1 MNMNRELKKIKVGL
15 LNVIVQ
21 NWFCYLYL
29 KKEHKQ
35 ALIDY
40 ELFDAEKNGDEKAK
54 IAEVLID
61 LEKYNKKGC
70 NNQKIKELKVKAVEL
85 NQEAGQYLINK
96 ELKEGKGGVDKY
108 WDNTRESL
116 YQYSIWGKGISD
128 VKAMI
133 EAKEMIKK

>member
-54 IAEVLID
+54 IAEVVID

-70 NNQKIKELKVKAVEL
+70 NNDKIKELKVKAVEL
-85 NQEAGQYLINK
+85 NQEAGEHLTNQSRRT
-96 ELKEGKGGVDKY
+96 EVDKY

-116 YQYSIWGKGISD
+116 YQYSMWNKGISD

-133 EAKEMIKK
+133 DAKEMIKK

>member
-54 IAEVLID
+54 IAEVVID

-70 NNQKIKELKVKAVEL
+70 NNDKIKELKVKAVEL
-85 NQEAGQYLINK
+85 NQEAGEHLTNQSRRT
-96 ELKEGKGGVDKY
+96 EVDKY

-116 YQYSIWGKGISD
+116 YQYSIWNKGISD

-133 EAKEMIKK
+133 DAKEMIKK